1 MAVEALLKRDRAIVA
16 ASLLVTILLAW
27 LYLAHLASEMAAMH
41 APDAMSGME
50 SMPGMEG
57 MPGMESAGAAL
68 TEPDPRAGVVRFAL
82 TAVMW
87 IVMMVGMMLPSA
99 APTILLFSAV
109 ERKQAPAGRPHAR
122 TALFVLGYLIVW
134 SAFALLAA
142 AAQMALAAAGL
153 VSPEM
158 STTSALLGGALFV
171 AAGVYEWSVWKQRC
185 LAHCRSPIE
194 FLARHVRPGDLG
206 ALRAGAI
213 HGAYCVGCCWAL
225 MLLLFVGGV
234 MNLLWVAALAAIV
247 LAQKLLPRGEW
258 LSRFGGLALVLCGVL
273 IALRPF

>member
-1 MAVEALLKRDRAIVA
+1 VEALLKRDRAIVA
-16 ASLLVTILLAW
+16 ASLFVTVLLAW
-27 LYLAHLASEMAAMH
+27 LYLAHLASEMAGMQGS
-41 APDAMSGME
+41 DTMS
-50 SMPGMEG
+50 GMEG
-57 MPGMESAGAAL
+57 MPGMAGSGEALTGADPSAGL
-68 TEPDPRAGVVRFAL
+68 VRFAL
-82 TAVMW
+82 TALMW

-99 APTILLFSAV
+99 APTILLFSAID
-109 ERKQAPAGRPHAR
+109 RKHAPAGRPRLR
-122 TALFVLGYLIVW
+122 TAFFVLGYMLVW

-142 AAQMALAAAGL
+142 AAQVALAAAGL

-171 AAGVYEWSVWKQRC
+171 AAGLYEWSAWKQRC
-185 LAHCRSPIE
+185 LAHCRSPVA
-194 FLARHVRPGDLG
+194 FLARHVRPGNVG

-234 MNLLWVAALAAIV
+234 MNLLWVAALAVVV

-258 LSRFGGLALVLCGVL
+258 VARFGGLALVLCGVL
-273 IALRPF
+273 IAAQPF